1 MASWREIER
10 IRPQTVIL
18 FAVWAYY
25 EKDWASDGAKS
36 ALCATFDALEK
47 AGVANIVVV
56 GQAPAWKGGLPAQ
69 MYDAWAHGHP
79 FHTLPDRLAT
89 GLDPAAAAVDRT
101 LRGDLDAGRVRY
113 FSLIDFFCNAEG
125 CLTHAPEGPT
135 RLVTFDYGHLT
146 TDGATLVAR
155 ELAAEHAL
163 P

>member
-1 MASWREIER
+1 MS
-10 IRPQTVIL
+10 TT
-18 FAVWAYY
+18 
-25 EKDWASDGAKS
+25 DAKPS
-36 ALCATFDALEK
+36 EHL
-47 AGVANIVVV
+47 NIVVV

-69 MYDAWAHGHP
+69 MYDAWTHGHP